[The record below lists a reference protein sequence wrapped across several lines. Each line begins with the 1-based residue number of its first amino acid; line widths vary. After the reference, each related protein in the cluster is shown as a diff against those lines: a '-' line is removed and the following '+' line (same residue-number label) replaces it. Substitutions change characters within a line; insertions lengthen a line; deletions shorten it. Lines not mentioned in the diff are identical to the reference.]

1 MLAPGQE
8 TNMSTRLHYA
18 VHRTVSTRELGSLE
32 RTRRENTIRP
42 KISRIDFD
50 LDREREIRSFCWTGR
65 STGCFRHRLACYP
78 AGAGGYGWHRDN
90 EIVDATPLNPRALT
104 VIVYLNPDWDDD
116 DGGALRFYDDKH
128 SKRPKLGRRGALAVS
143 PEAGTAGVFDS
154 FHGHEVLPSKRRRYA
169 LTLWLFHEPLGV

>member
-1 MLAPGQE
+1 MLCIEQFRRESSAPWK
-8 TNMSTRLHYA
+8 
-18 VHRTVSTRELGSLE
+18 ELAE
-32 RTRRENTIRP
+32 RTRSVQKSAESTSIWTE
-42 KISRIDFD
+42 
-50 LDREREIRSFCWTGR
+50 RERFEAWTGR

-143 PEAGTAGVFDS
+143 PEAGTAVVFDS